1 MTVFLTGATG
11 FLGSYV
17 VDILL
22 RETDADLALLTR
34 ARTREEGVE
43 KLWRALQLHMDADAF
58 RAHLGRIRF
67 LGGDLTE
74 PGLGLSAEDRAF
86 VVANADSV
94 LHIAASLNRK
104 SEKSCLNH
112 NLRGTLSVIQLAQ
125 AIHAAKGLRRFSH
138 VSTVAVAGERD
149 REVVLEDQAVDWN
162 RSDYDPYGRTKKFC
176 EHMVRSLLPEDVALT
191 FFRPSIVMGDSRF
204 PETTQFDMVRAFCV
218 LADLPVIPFRGD
230 VRVDIVNADWVGRAI
245 ATLHM
250 KARTDHE
257 IYHLSAGLASQTAEQ
272 IAGALV
278 RDTGRKAPRF
288 SAALEKPFA
297 FTMDQLASL
306 KARNAATLVGSL
318 FKVFLP
324 YITYDTVFDNSRAV
338 EELGLAP
345 TPFTSY
351 CGGLYR
357 FAKGHDYEYPYRA
370 LPAAPVVADA
380 PEAEAEPIDPE
391 APTAMVRAVPEAT
404 DPKATLASTP
414 GAKKKTDRTAPPKKG
429 KKPSARPP
437 AKRIG
442 ARSDAPNG
450 QSRKR

>member
-17 VDILL
+17 VDLL
-22 RETDADLALLTR
+22 LKETDAELALLTR
-34 ARTREEGVE
+34 ARSREEGVE
-43 KLWRALQLHMDADAF
+43 KLWKALQLHMDGDAF
-58 RAHLGRIRF
+58 YRALERIRF
-67 LGGDLTE
+67 IGGDLTE
-74 PGLGLSAEDRAF
+74 PGLGISAEDRAY
-86 VVANADSV
+86 VVANAESV

-125 AIHAAKGLRRFSH
+125 AIHAKKGLRRFSH
-138 VSTVAVAGERD
+138 VSTVAVAGQRD
-149 REVVLEDQAVDWN
+149 REVVQEDLAIDWD

-176 EHMVRSLLPEDVALT
+176 EHMVRSLMPSDVALT

-230 VRVDIVNADWVGRAI
+230 VRMDIVNADWVGRAI

-250 KARTDHE
+250 KAETEHQ
-257 IYHLSAGLASQTAEQ
+257 IYHLSSGLASKTADE

-278 RDTGRKAPRF
+278 RDTGRKPPRF
-288 SAALEKPFA
+288 SVALEKPFA

-306 KARNAATLVGSL
+306 KSRNPATLVGSL

-324 YITYDTVFDNSRAV
+324 YITYDTVFDNARAV
-338 EELGLAP
+338 DEVGVAP
-345 TPFTSY
+345 VPFTSY

-357 FAKGHDYEYPYRA
+357 FAKGHSYAYPYRPLPPA
-370 LPAAPVVADA
+370 PAKVVEPTTTATRVAARAGTDTIAATPSAKSEGKPAA
-380 PEAEAEPIDPE
+380 
-391 APTAMVRAVPEAT
+391 
-404 DPKATLASTP
+404 
-414 GAKKKTDRTAPPKKG
+414 KKG
-429 KKPSARPP
+429 RKPSARPP
-437 AKRIG
+437 AKRV
-442 ARSDAPNG
+442 DASASEPNG
-450 QSRKR
+450 KSRKR